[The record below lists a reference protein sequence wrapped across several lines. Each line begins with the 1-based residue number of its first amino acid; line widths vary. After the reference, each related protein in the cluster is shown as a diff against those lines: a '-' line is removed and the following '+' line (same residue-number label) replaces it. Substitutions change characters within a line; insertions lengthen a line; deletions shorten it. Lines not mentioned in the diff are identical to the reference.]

1 MVQCRVWSE
10 LQLCT
15 SGRMKKTYPAFIA
28 SVKLGWHNN
37 VRCLSQ
43 FSVDSTLILIWA
55 FWGMSAFLWWPISTD
70 AAVLSCKAQ
79 NHVCVLCSC
88 PPMTCW
94 PVYPAARCDWC
105 ICLWWRWWILVCPMV
120 NFLCYLM
127 LLLKRCFYATRC
139 LCFCLFPI
147 ISPCPTLWL
156 PYPLPIYYLATFGL
170 WDSSSV

>member
-37 VRCLSQ
+37 VRCLTQ
-43 FSVDSTLILIWA
+43 FSVDSPLILISA
-55 FWGMSAFLWWPISTD
+55 FWGLSAFLWWLISAD
-70 AAVLSCKAQ
+70 AAVLFCKAQ

-94 PVYPAARCDWC
+94 PVYLAARCDWC
-105 ICLWWRWWILVCPMV
+105 MCLWWRWWILDCQWS
-120 NFLCYLM
+120 FYSSTW
-127 LLLKRCFYATRC
+127 CFFFKA
-139 LCFCLFPI
+139 LSHFFPL
-147 ISPCPTLWL
+147 CPTLMT
-156 PYPLPIYYLATFGL
+156 PLPPAYLLPRDFWPL
-170 WDSSSV
+170 RQ